1 MLGLGSPDLGATS
14 HLFSRLGAK
23 FFLLFLLLHRGSLLL
38 LFGHVEM
45 VLVGLIQWWAFALI
59 NLGLT
64 FLTLYSLG
72 QREVLHLWIILP
84 GLINAAI

>member
-1 MLGLGSPDLGATS
+1 MLGLGSPNLGATS

-23 FFLLFLLLHRGSLLL
+23 FFLLFLLLHRRSLLL

-45 VLVGLIQWWAFALI
+45 VRVGLIQWWAFALI

-64 FLTLYSLG
+64 FLTL
-72 QREVLHLWIILP
+72 
-84 GLINAAI
+84 